1 MRFCRHVPRLP
12 LGLFVEFFWYYD
24 SWYPDHAMENCLP
37 DGSFELIINL
47 QEQTRKLFDREDSS
61 RYRAFRRAWLS
72 GTHSGYIVIDALPA
86 SSMMGVHFKPGGAS
100 AFMHLPAS
108 ELRDQVV
115 ELDLLWGRTAWD
127 WRDRLLAAPNPA
139 AKFRV
144 LEQFLLDRLLT
155 SGPASDRRKRVAWA
169 LERFDQHGGVGSIR
183 AVADRLGV
191 SHKHFVEE
199 FRREVGLTPK
209 LFCRIRRFQDVLARI
224 STGKVVEWAD
234 VACDCGYFDQAHFIN
249 DFRVFSGMNAS
260 AYLNQRL
267 EYPNFVRVDG

>member
-1 MRFCRHVPRLP
+1 MPGPP
-12 LGLFVEFFWYYD
+12 LGSFVEFFWYYD
-24 SWYPDHAMENCLP
+24 SWYPDHAMEKCLP

-47 QEQTRKLFDREDSS
+47 QEQPRKLFEREDSS
-61 RYRAFRRAWLS
+61 RHRAFHRAWLS

-100 AFMHLPAS
+100 AFMRLPAS

-115 ELDLLWGRTAWD
+115 ELDLLWGRTARD

-144 LEQFLLDRLLT
+144 LEQFLLERLRT
-155 SGPASDRRKRVAWA
+155 SAPITDRRKRVAWA
-169 LERFDQHGGVGSIR
+169 LERFGQQDGAGSVR
-183 AVADRLGV
+183 AVADEMGV
-191 SHKHFVEE
+191 SHKHFIEE

-224 STGKVVEWAD
+224 TSGKLVEWAD
-234 VACDCGYFDQAHFIN
+234 VAYDCGYYDQAHFIN

-260 AYLNQRL
+260 AYLSQRL
-267 EYPNFVRVDG
+267 EYPNFVRVK